1 MGGNGINKKLV
12 NLNNTDNTMPILLL
26 LLCTLTAWGN
36 PFSGE
41 DALAYIDT
49 LCSEEFAGRKSG
61 DPEAALAEKWVADK
75 FIEFGLIPGG
85 ADGYFQSF
93 PILNN
98 TEKKAG
104 LTLLNG
110 YHGKK
115 KYVQGEDF
123 HVITNSGSGKVRAEV
138 VFIGYSIEEPDLDY
152 NDFVEVDLAG
162 KIALI
167 YQEVPGG
174 DRIWADLKFR
184 EYKVNN
190 AVEHGAAAII
200 FVRGKY
206 PLSGVA
212 IKDNAFY
219 PDIPMMLAGEHVAVD
234 IFRGTG
240 KNFEHVQKALKEG
253 SQSFNTGKVIEVVTK
268 MEYNPDAEA
277 ANVIGVIPGSDPVLG
292 QEWVIVGGH
301 LDHNGVNA
309 AGDVFHGADDNA
321 SGTAVALELAR
332 CFAAL
337 ETPPQ
342 RSMMFIAFAGEEQG
356 LLGSKYYVENP
367 LVPLEN
373 TAGMFNFDCCGIGDG
388 TTGFGGKEHF
398 PEVWDAYKPAISEED
413 NEILRLST
421 CWGYGSDNAYFEKWG
436 VSSFNYWSSGSRPF
450 YHHVE
455 DLPDQISFDAVNNV
469 GRMSFDFISFFA
481 DWDEPLV
488 SEYLRTETLIKSAQ
502 SIDLSE
508 PLRFGSDFNEESVLA
523 ESKALRKQG
532 LKSKLA
538 GLSSDDLYREL
549 DRWRTFCDEH
559 DLSWITGGDQ
569 LNNAIRNEKFALFP
583 VLCDIDKLNIDVLT
597 LKTLFNLKVRTIYL
611 DSDFVE
617 SGEDSVIVKTAYDL
631 GAVFI
636 LRGGIA
642 VPETIHDEA
651 KIIRNFDDRSFEMV
665 EAEDFNADNVR
676 YVIRPGAV
684 IDGEFL
690 AENNR
695 LFHLN
700 LGWDDDMDS
709 RMDEIDEYFGQIE
722 RAGLERRDIKY
733 MLGDNVLEL
742 LKW

>member
-1 MGGNGINKKLV
+1 
-12 NLNNTDNTMPILLL
+12 MPILLL
-26 LLCTLTAWGN
+26 VFFLAAAALGN

-41 DALAYIDT
+41 NAIAYIDT

-75 FIEFGLIPGG
+75 FSESGLTPGG
-85 ADGYFQSF
+85 SDGYFQSF

-104 LTLLNG
+104 LTLING

-167 YQEVPGG
+167 YQEVPNG

-190 AVEHGAAAII
+190 AMEHGAAAII

-219 PDIPMMLAGEHVAVD
+219 PEIPMMLVGEHVAVD

-240 KNFEHVQKALKEG
+240 KNFEQGQKALKNG
-253 SQSFNTGKVIEVVTK
+253 SQSFNTGKVGEGVTK

-321 SGTAVALELAR
+321 SGAAIVMELAR
-332 CFAAL
+332 CFGAL
-337 ETPPQ
+337 EIPPR
-342 RSMMFIAFAGEEQG
+342 RSMIFIAFAAEEQG

-367 LVPLEN
+367 MVPLEY

-398 PEVWDAYKPAISEED
+398 PEVWDAYKPSILEED
-413 NEILRLST
+413 EEKLMLGT
-421 CWGYGSDNAYFEKWG
+421 CWGYGSDKAFFEKWG

-450 YHHVE
+450 YHQAE

-469 GRMSFDFISFFA
+469 GRMSYDFISFFA
-481 DWDEPLV
+481 DWEEPLV
-488 SEYLRTETLIKSAQ
+488 SEYLRTETLLKSAQ

-508 PLRFGSDFNEESVLA
+508 PLRFGNDVFEEEILA
-523 ESKALRKQG
+523 EIRGLRKQG

-538 GLSSDDLYREL
+538 GLHGDDLYREL
-549 DRWRTFCDEH
+549 DRWRTFCDEN
-559 DLSWITGGDQ
+559 DLRWITNGDQ
-569 LNNAIRNEKFALFP
+569 LNSAIRKEEFALFP
-583 VLCDIDKLNIDVLT
+583 VLCGIDKSDIDVLT
-597 LKTLFNLKVRTIYL
+597 LKMLFDLEVRTIYL
-611 DSDFVE
+611 DDDFEE
-617 SGEDSVIVKTAYDL
+617 SGEDSVILKTACDL
-631 GAVFI
+631 GVVFI
-636 LRGGIA
+636 LGGGA
-642 VPETIHDEA
+642 KLPEVIPGDA
-651 KIIRNFDDRSFEMV
+651 RVIRNFDDASIPMV
-665 EAEDFNADNVR
+665 EAEDFNADKVR

-684 IDGEFL
+684 VPGEFL
-690 AENNR
+690 AENDR

-700 LGWDDDMDS
+700 PGWGDS
-709 RMDEIDEYFGQIE
+709 AESRIGAIDEYFGQIE
-722 RAGLERRDIKY
+722 GAGLERRDIKY
-733 MLGDNVLEL
+733 MLGDNVLEM